1 MYDKVKLWV
10 NRFDIGEQYPNII
23 NLLDTA
29 KEQTDLNTRE
39 VKVFGY
45 LEGLRLN
52 IFQSG
57 LSIEGSLPKFLYQ
70 SNIYTLNRQ
79 TTPQAFEKIGDKL
92 HFNIKEAKVLSLEF
106 GANYN
111 MQYPV
116 YRYLEKLGDMP
127 RLERSN
133 YTASS
138 LYYKPRSKAQQKI
151 FSFYDKIAEAKAKKM
166 IVPNGLEDANLLRY
180 EMRLK
185 GRLPTLFKRNEVT
198 ASTLS
203 EEQFY
208 SSAIKMY
215 QDTYFSISK
224 QNKLTLNDM
233 SNIKTVKDA
242 KEVLMALLINQSDQE
257 QIKAYFDALKEAKV
271 FEDRK
276 NYTRLKNKIKEISNK
291 AGYVVP
297 DDLIKELD
305 NEIKNIGAYV

>member
-10 NRFDIGEQYPNII
+10 NRFDIGEQYPNIV

-29 KEQTDLNTRE
+29 KEQTDLNTGE

-52 IFQSG
+52 LYQSG

-92 HFNIKEAKVLSLEF
+92 HFNIKDAKVLSLEF
-106 GANYN
+106 GTNFI
-111 MQYPV
+111 MKYPV
-116 YRYLEKLGDMP
+116 YRYLERLGDMP

-138 LYYKPRSKAQQKI
+138 LYYKPKTKAQQKV
-151 FSFYDKIAEAKAKKM
+151 FSFYDKIAEAKASKM

-185 GRLPTLFKRNEVT
+185 GRLPTLFKAKEVT

-203 EEQFY
+203 EELFY
-208 SSAIKMY
+208 YSAIKLY
-215 QDTYFSISK
+215 QVHYNSISK
-224 QNKLTLNDM
+224 KNILTFDNM
-233 SNIKTVKDA
+233 SKIKTVKDA
-242 KEVLMALLINQSDQE
+242 QEVLMALLINQSDQE

-271 FEDRK
+271 FDDRK

-291 AGYVVP
+291 AGFVVS

-305 NEIKNIGAYV
+305 NEIKNIGAYI